1 MSTRGPEEQTVPPDD
16 VTELRAEIERL
27 RRLVGPSERSYAD
40 LEQDLLAARDA
51 ARGAEATAG
60 SLRGQLAQMH
70 VELARARQDQ
80 DHLQRA
86 IAGGARM
93 LTGRIGRSVRAR
105 LF

>member
-1 MSTRGPEEQTVPPDD
+1 
-16 VTELRAEIERL
+16 
-27 RRLVGPSERSYAD
+27 
-40 LEQDLLAARDA
+40 
-51 ARGAEATAG
+51 
-60 SLRGQLAQMH
+60 MH